1 MLISSN
7 FLYKLWIGDSVTIS
21 FSLSVCMAMY
31 VLCQTG
37 GNIYMYLINGTSKVR
52 LQLIVYLLFAL
63 ISLPLIE
70 YCCKYCG
77 IEGVLI
83 VPAVAFVLQ
92 ACIGRIQIFK
102 MINGTAK
109 GIWLK

>member
-1 MLISSN
+1 MVR
-7 FLYKLWIGDSVTIS
+7 F
-21 FSLSVCMAMY
+21 
-31 VLCQTG
+31 VLR
-37 GNIYMYLINGTSKVR
+37 NYAVR
-52 LQLIVYLLFAL
+52 SGKAKRFVLRI
-63 ISLPLIE
+63 I
-70 YCCKYCG
+70 KYCG

-92 ACIGRIQIFK
+92 ACIGRIQILK